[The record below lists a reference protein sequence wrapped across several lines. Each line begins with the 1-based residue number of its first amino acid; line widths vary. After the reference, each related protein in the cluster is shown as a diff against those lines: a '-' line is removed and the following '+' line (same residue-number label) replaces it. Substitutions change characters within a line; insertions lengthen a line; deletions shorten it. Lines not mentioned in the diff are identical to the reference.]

1 MAADTVTDEQA
12 WALLRGAENAWRVRD
27 VQLLA
32 RVLHPEIRIVF
43 NFGDPICGVDQATA
57 WIEERLQ
64 TQLDYVLTKEM
75 RGIYD
80 GNTVVSRWTGTWH
93 EAGGKNFRG
102 VGIELLTV
110 DGAGLITNWEAVL
123 HREQMS

>member
-1 MAADTVTDEQA
+1 MAVDTVTVEQA
-12 WALLRGAENAWRVRD
+12 RALLRGAENAWRVRD
-27 VQLLA
+27 VQALA
-32 RVLHPEIRIVF
+32 RVLHPGIRIVF
-43 NFGDPICGVDQATA
+43 NFGDPICGVDQAIA

-75 RGIYD
+75 RGICD

-93 EAGGKNFRG
+93 EAGGQEFRG

-110 DGAGLITNWEAVL
+110 DDSGLITNWDAVL
-123 HREQMS
+123 HKEPV

>member
-1 MAADTVTDEQA
+1 M
-12 WALLRGAENAWRVRD
+12 
-27 VQLLA
+27 QLLA

-43 NFGDPICGVDQATA
+43 NFGDPICGVDQAIA

-64 TQLDYVLTKEM
+64 TQLDYLLTKEM

-80 GNTVVSRWTGTWH
+80 GNTVVSRWTGTWR
-93 EAGGKNFRG
+93 EAGGQDFRG

-110 DGAGLITNWEAVL
+110 DSAGLITNREAVL
-123 HREQMS
+123 HREQVS